1 MCILEGEAWRWRC
14 RRALCLIL
22 SVLFRDAWSTVLG
35 MGGTWKLR
43 IRIYIIIGV
52 DNYEAISTLY
62 LAAFVYISKS
72 RLVPN
77 AVAV

>member
-1 MCILEGEAWRWRC
+1 
-14 RRALCLIL
+14 
-22 SVLFRDAWSTVLG
+22 